1 MICKRIQPCALV
13 SQFVKEYVLLHMQFN
28 PQAATP
34 VKTYPVN
41 PESGITL
48 LIRGQLRAESPALN
62 LSENKYPA
70 YVFGQP
76 NSRQNFHL
84 THEFMLV
91 HIRFH
96 AGGLFRLLKIPM
108 QELLHTSIDAELIF
122 GKEITSLTNQLA
134 NTNAYAAIPT
144 VLDAW
149 LYKKINRL
157 KNTEQPVDRIG
168 RLIAANPQDFNL
180 VKAAREA
187 CLSIRQFEKRFTQQ
201 IGITPKYFARICRF
215 YQAYGLKEAKPGL
228 DWLSIAVQ
236 TGYNDYQH
244 LVKDFKQF
252 AGVTP
257 NVLISEAAQ
266 NPERI
271 LNIAPEFTGV

>member
-13 SQFVKEYVLLHMQFN
+13 GQFVKEYVLLHMQFN

-48 LIRGQLRAESPALN
+48 LIKGQLRAESPALN

-96 AGGLFRLLKIPM
+96 AGALFSLLKIPM

-122 GKEITSLTNQLA
+122 GKEITSLNNQLA

-149 LYKKINRL
+149 LSKKINRL
-157 KNTEQPVDRIG
+157 KNNEQPVDRIG
-168 RLIAANPQDFNL
+168 RMIAADPQEFNL
-180 VKAAREA
+180 VKTAQEA

-201 IGITPKYFARICRF
+201 IGVTPKYFARICRF
-215 YQAYGLKEAKPGL
+215 YQAYALKETKPGL

-271 LNIAPEFTGV
+271 LSIAPEFTGV